1 LIGRDERD
9 ERKVKGIVNRAKPC
23 YNNNVVNKIAIKEE

>member
-1 LIGRDERD
+1 MMRESGREQ
-9 ERKVKGIVNRAKPC
+9 VKGIVNRAKPC